1 MSRPRILVCNDDGI
15 FSKGIRALAGALRKI
30 GHVDV
35 VAPNAQQSAVGH
47 ALTVAVPLRAEQY
60 RHNDQFFG
68 WAVNGT
74 PADCVKLAA
83 RHLLPQQPDLLV
95 SGINHGRNTAI
106 SLVYSGTVSGATEGT
121 MLGIPSIA
129 VSLDDFS
136 LDAEFGPAAEVAC
149 AIAARTLE
157 QGLPPGVLLNV
168 NVPAISAGEIRGVK
182 VAPQGESFWDDR
194 YDERADPMGRPY
206 YWLHGNYIMNG
217 SDSDD
222 HALNEGYVS
231 VTPIHYRLTDDEMLK
246 RLGTWGLESIEIF
259 GTEQHS
265 AQTNADTAPNA
276 PTNGTHTTVSGK
288 SA

>member
-1 MSRPRILVCNDDGI
+1 MPRILVCNDDGI
-15 FSKGIRALAGALRKI
+15 FSKGIRALVQALERI

-47 ALTVAVPLRAEQY
+47 ALTVAVPLRAERY
-60 RHNDQFFG
+60 EHNGEFFG

-83 RHLLPQQPDLLV
+83 RHLLPVQPDLLV

-136 LDAEFGPAAEVAC
+136 LDADFDAAGEIAC
-149 AIAARTLE
+149 MIAEKTL
-157 QGLPPGVLLNV
+157 QHGLPPGVLLNV
-168 NVPAISAGEIRGVK
+168 NVPALPAQQIRGIK
-182 VAPQGESFWDDR
+182 AGPQGESFWDDR
-194 YDERADPMGRPY
+194 YDERKDPMGRPY
-206 YWLHGNYIMNG
+206 YWLHGTYILNG

-222 HALNEGYVS
+222 HILNEGYAS
-231 VTPIHYRLTDDEMLK
+231 VTPIHYRLTDQQMLE
-246 RLGTWGLESIEIF
+246 RLGSWGLESLKVPESKQD
-259 GTEQHS
+259 GESST
-265 AQTNADTAPNA
+265 
-276 PTNGTHTTVSGK
+276 PTQKNG
-288 SA
+288 